1 MINHDESW
9 QVWVDKNQGCV
20 IIIYRFEFHAKNIP
34 IKLLKF
40 LRTFLPLIFLFR
52 WFFLIQK
59 RPQMMDSFRSDLEI
73 CFNKKSEITTK
84 KYPRVPEVKVMLGFI
99 FNCVI
104 AHQRLGLP
112 RHTKFPFMLS
122 HTYTEIERNSFFK
135 AFLKRSISWIF
146 ARKREYEE
154 NPEGVEKGSPR
165 PFFVISLR
173 MTYFP
178 NRLESWIR
186 RRPHKNKSMTF
197 FCLWINELISG
208 MTWFFTV
215 FFTSFAYTIST
226 IFKGGRKTPLYKHA
240 FYNTFSIQTRL
251 DEYVYHT

>member
-9 QVWVDKNQGCV
+9 QVWIDKNQGCV
-20 IIIYRFEFHAKNIP
+20 IIIYRLNFHAKNI

-40 LRTFLPLIFLFR
+40 LRTFLPLIFLFH

-73 CFNKKSEITTK
+73 CFNKKSESTTKK

-122 HTYTEIERNSFFK
+122 HVLKIERNSFF
-135 AFLKRSISWIF
+135 LRI
-146 ARKREYEE
+146 
-154 NPEGVEKGSPR
+154 PEK
-165 PFFVISLR
+165 
-173 MTYFP
+173 
-178 NRLESWIR
+178 
-186 RRPHKNKSMTF
+186 
-197 FCLWINELISG
+197 INQLN
-208 MTWFFTV
+208 FR
-215 FFTSFAYTIST
+215 A
-226 IFKGGRKTPLYKHA
+226 
-240 FYNTFSIQTRL
+240 
-251 DEYVYHT
+251 

>member
-112 RHTKFPFMLS
+112 RHTKFPFLLS
-122 HTYTEIERNSFFK
+122 HILKLKGTL
-135 AFLKRSISWIF
+135 FLKHSWKDQSVEFSRVNVSMRRIPRVWRKE
-146 ARKREYEE
+146 AR
-154 NPEGVEKGSPR
+154 GL
-165 PFFVISLR
+165 SLLSAYVWP
-173 MTYFP
+173 TFP
-178 NRLESWIR
+178 
-186 RRPHKNKSMTF
+186 T
-197 FCLWINELISG
+197 
-208 MTWFFTV
+208 
-215 FFTSFAYTIST
+215 
-226 IFKGGRKTPLYKHA
+226 
-240 FYNTFSIQTRL
+240 
-251 DEYVYHT
+251 D